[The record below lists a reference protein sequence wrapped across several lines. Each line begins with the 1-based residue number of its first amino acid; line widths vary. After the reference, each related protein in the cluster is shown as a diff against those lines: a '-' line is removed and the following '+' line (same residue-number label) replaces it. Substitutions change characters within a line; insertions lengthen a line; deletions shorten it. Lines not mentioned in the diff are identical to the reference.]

1 MEHIKVVLAV
11 FNHTKELGRDSQ
23 SDNILFPDL

>member
-1 MEHIKVVLAV
+1 MEHIKEVLAM
-11 FNHTKELGRDSQ
+11 FNHTKESGRDSQ